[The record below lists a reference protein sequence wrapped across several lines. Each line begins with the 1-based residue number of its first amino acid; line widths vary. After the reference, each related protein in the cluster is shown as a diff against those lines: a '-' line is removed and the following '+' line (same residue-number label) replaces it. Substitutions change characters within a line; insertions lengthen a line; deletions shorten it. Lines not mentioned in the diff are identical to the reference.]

1 MAFWKT
7 ITGDQIQLLDTEVTI
22 MSSVTPLQD
31 IDTCVLNASNFA
43 RGYLTAGPLED
54 APAIPPEIVDD
65 VIAIARYN
73 YLAQEPTGTLLT
85 DIRRTAYDHALAH
98 LRDIANDKS
107 TYTEADPSTLPPTDV
122 GFGKWGSQT
131 QIGMRTNPT

>member
-1 MAFWKT
+1 MANWKT
-7 ITGDQIQLLDTEVTI
+7 IAGDQIQLLDTEVTI

-31 IDTCVLNASNFA
+31 IDTCVLNASGFA
-43 RGYLTAGPLED
+43 RGYLSAGPVEP
-54 APAIPPEIVDD
+54 APAIPPEVVDD
-65 VIAIARYN
+65 VIAIARYT

-98 LRDIANDKS
+98 LRDIAANKS
-107 TYTEADPSTLPPTDV
+107 HYTEADPSLFPTTVV

>member
-7 ITGDQIQLLDTEVTI
+7 LTGDDIQLLDTEVTI
-22 MSSVTPLQD
+22 MTSVTPLQD
-31 IDTCVLNASNFA
+31 VDTCVLQAANFV
-43 RGYLTAGPLED
+43 RGYLTHGPLEP
-54 APAIPPEIVDD
+54 APTVPPECAGD

-85 DIRRTAYDHALAH
+85 KIRQDAYNNAKAH
-98 LRDIANDKS
+98 LLDIANAKT
-107 TYTEADPSTLPPTDV
+107 TYTSPDPTTLPPV
-122 GFGKWGSQT
+122 ELLFGKWGSQT